1 MFVLLCIAVFIVS
14 VIGSAIFKMTY
25 TPAAMK
31 KYSVA
36 WSDQMGT
43 VHKDIPYGE
52 GEANKFDL
60 YLPADSDKESYGLTQ
75 SPARVPLSGAGR
87 G

>member
-1 MFVLLCIAVFIVS
+1 MSKKEKQKGKRTGMFVLLCIAVFIVS

-36 WSDQMGT
+36 WSDQIFPST
-43 VHKDIPYGE
+43 E
-52 GEANKFDL
+52 E
-60 YLPADSDKESYGLTQ
+60 
-75 SPARVPLSGAGR
+75 
-87 G
+87 